1 MIKMYT
7 TKLEQSL
14 CKSKNLEILGKIFIT
29 VIHSHIYPFL
39 TGSNLPDNF
48 S

>member
-14 CKSKNLEILGKIFIT
+14 CKSKYVEIYGQIFKI
-29 VIHSHIYPFL
+29 VIHSHIYPFQI
-39 TGSNLPDNF
+39 GSNLPDNF